1 MKFTNSYKIWA
12 IIALELFLFL
22 IFSFTPN
29 ITPDYLTKYSIS
41 LLKHLLVNYANLT
54 FSLANSSSKSNYSKL
69 GGGNSLNMGGKIAG
83 CKPNIGVSNDGTINV
98 KGSCFTFNYV

>member
-1 MKFTNSYKIWA
+1 MLNIVNIGINKNIIFTNSYKIWA

-54 FSLANSSSKSNYSKL
+54 LIFIIKILIKSIYY
-69 GGGNSLNMGGKIAG
+69 IF
-83 CKPNIGVSNDGTINV
+83 I
-98 KGSCFTFNYV
+98 YY